1 MKPSTGDAVM
11 AGAQKPIETQTETCI
26 SGGPV
31 ANYVYK
37 PWTDRPGK
45 ELGFTAVGPGW
56 AHILKTLDSLM
67 ANVIENAIS
76 NATIARPEYR
86 VKGNT
91 AEATIEVVQIK
102 EKFGGLRVYYQTS
115 GIGPG
120 MVDLLDGAVRMAEGL
135 ACITCEKCSSLEG
148 TETRVKKDSKYGR
161 ILTLCSKHHNERD
174 NLNSKQV
181 FEIGNGDEV

>member
-1 MKPSTGDAVM
+1 MSD
-11 AGAQKPIETQTETCI
+11 
-26 SGGPV
+26 GPV

-37 PWTDRPGK
+37 PWKDRPGR
-45 ELGFTAVGPGW
+45 ELGFNAVGPGW
-56 AHILKTLDSLM
+56 THILETLDSLM
-67 ANVIENAIS
+67 ANVVENAIS

-135 ACITCEKCSSLEG
+135 AYITCEKCSSLEG
-148 TETRVKKDSKYGR
+148 TETRIKKSSKYGR
-161 ILTLCSKHHNERD
+161 TLTLCASCHGERD
-174 NLNSKQV
+174 NSET
-181 FEIGNGDEV
+181 FEMGNGDTV